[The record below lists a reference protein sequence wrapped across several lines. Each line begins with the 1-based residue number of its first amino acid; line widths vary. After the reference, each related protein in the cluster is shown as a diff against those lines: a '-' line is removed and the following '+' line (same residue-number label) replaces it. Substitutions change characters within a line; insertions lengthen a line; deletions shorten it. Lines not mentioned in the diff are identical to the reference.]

1 MKLLVVSDTHNRYEN
16 IQLLKSYA
24 DEIDLV
30 IHLGDCIEDVAE
42 IKRVLN
48 KDVINVKGN
57 CDTYSSYPSDR
68 LENISGKNIFMTHGD
83 KYNVKSNMNSLIYR
97 AVENNAEIVLFG
109 HTHIPY
115 HEIIDNIHFINPGSI
130 SKPVLS
136 KKSFCIL
143 EIIDEKIAVKLVSV
157 G

>member
-16 IQLLKSYA
+16 IQLLKEYV
-24 DEIDLV
+24 EEVDLI

-42 IKRVLN
+42 LKRVFN
-48 KDVINVKGN
+48 KEVLNVKGN
-57 CDTYSSYPSDR
+57 CDYYSSYPSDR
-68 LENISGKNIFMTHGD
+68 IECIGEKKIFMTHGD
-83 KYNVKSNMNSLIYR
+83 KYNVKSNLNSLIYKGIEQQ
-97 AVENNAEIVLFG
+97 VDLVLFG

-143 EIIDEKIAVKLVSV
+143 EIVDDKISVNLVSML
-157 G
+157 